1 MPDPKVI
8 GKISSTLEEIRDI
21 LLGTKPSKLY
31 NSIQTIASTNIAMTE
46 LMKELVEDTKEV
58 KEIKLKDAVI
68 GSKKSDDLMK
78 SANKTMLNISET
90 LSTISDNVK
99 SIKKKAGLTLRDSD
113 DRKVLNDIIRD
124 TQKDSKGNKLL
135 SMINVITQLQH
146 IKISDL
152 FAANLKVNK
161 IEKIYDK
168 LLGVFEKING
178 HKDIKPKELN
188 DFALNAIT
196 IVRKLAKIAYLSKF
210 AQIGAEAIDKVFLG
224 KHGLVG
230 TLVEMKKHEKEIKQA
245 KKMTNDLFI
254 ITGKLFGVALMLTG
268 IALLGVP
275 AMAGVIMAA
284 GIIVVLG
291 GAMALL
297 GVFEKPIRKG
307 NLVVV
312 GLMTAM
318 VLAGA
323 GLWLL
328 NKGTKDLEWEQ
339 LGMAATAIMG
349 FGLIAALLGI
359 PAVFGFV
366 GLGCIALSLMGVALI
381 AIGGGVAMFGLL
393 VTDEAI
399 SKVANGIPRIF
410 TAMTSIFGDE
420 KPGNASFDDTVMGLV
435 TGSLRLGGSLFAAG
449 ALIIMGISLGILG
462 LCLRTWKDF
471 DTKAIDNIEYAMG
484 KLDKIFGLDV
494 KGQNKSF
501 GGALFDTLTSPIQMA
516 STLLNNGKIFVKMGT
531 LLFAGV
537 VLGLIKNSIDKWK
550 NFDTSSLDNIDTA
563 LTRLDDMFGLG
574 IKNKSV
580 GDVTIKDAFMGVV
593 DFAAN
598 PFKLVSTFLSAG
610 RTFVKLGTLMASVFV
625 VDYTIE
631 KMRKWKGFDVS
642 CLDNVLS
649 TVRKFGDFFGI
660 QFGEKKSSKPTG
672 FWSNLFGGIGDIIT
686 GAVNTVAGTFQ
697 MGSALLR
704 AGGDFLKLGVLSIA
718 VGVVDKMV
726 GTMLKV
732 ANSGKKLDGALDP
745 VFGAFDKMIDYF
757 FNDDRL
763 DMPMWDGIRNLGK
776 VALGAMIAGPV
787 GALGA
792 TLLASD
798 DRKTKLSILTTAV
811 GVVER
816 MSKAIIN
823 MSKYSKDVS
832 SGLEVTFEALDKLVD
847 YLFGSPDDK
856 GAGALSRIGK
866 AMNANSKK
874 ASFTAFGAIA
884 GGVLGGPV
892 GALIGGG
899 LGYLMGDDGSRALNT
914 QLEILV
920 TCVGIVATMAN
931 ALTKMKDLSP
941 NIDTAIEKV
950 FYALEKITDYFF
962 GDADGTQA
970 GALAR
975 VGKAMTKA
983 RLGSF
988 LSSDFL
994 TAFFGNGSGKIETQ
1008 LELITSCVGIVSQVA
1023 DTVSKMS
1030 DTENVDTAIDN
1041 LTGSLDK
1048 IINYVLGYTEDDL
1061 DDIDDI
1067 ADEFH
1072 DITDHLVKC
1081 VDVFEGKEQAIT
1093 NLENFANKGMPS
1105 IRKIIRS
1112 MNFGED
1118 GEDYLDSIEDVA
1130 DELPGIFGS
1139 LGRALDKING
1149 DYEDSIKTLDGL
1161 YTTMGKFSFG
1171 DIAQLRSAGSAFGDL
1186 TNSLI
1191 NYCNLTDERKINKL
1205 NSLMN
1210 RFISF
1215 ANLNNV
1221 DMFAPVNK
1229 VVDKINTIDIEKANA
1244 LKDTF
1249 KSFTD
1254 MNTFGGFFFNF
1265 KKQVG
1270 LFTEACVRLIDAIN
1284 GNTEALTTENI
1295 MDEAE
1300 NATPEPSKKAV
1311 AIANVKELA
1320 DQIADAINGNGF
1332 GGGFGEAIPV
1342 ELRINGDGGDSW
1354 VIRKY

>member
-31 NSIQTIASTNIAMTE
+31 NSIQSIASTNIAMSE
-46 LMKELVEDTKEV
+46 LMKELVEDTKEN

-99 SIKKKAGLTLRDSD
+99 SIKKKAGLSLRNSD

-124 TQKDSKGNKLL
+124 TQKDSNGNKLL
-135 SMINVITQLQH
+135 GMINVITQLQH

-210 AQIGAEAIDKVFLG
+210 AQMGAEAIDKVFLG

-230 TLVEMKKHEKEIKQA
+230 TLVKMKKHEKEIKRA

-254 ITGKLFGVALMLTG
+254 ITGKLFGVSLLLTG
-268 IALLGVP
+268 IALLGVT

-284 GIIVVLG
+284 GMIVVLG

-339 LGMAATAIMG
+339 LGMAATAIVG
-349 FGLIAALLGI
+349 FGLIAALLGT
-359 PAVFGFV
+359 PVVFGFV
-366 GLGCIALSLMGVALI
+366 GLGCIALSLMGIALV
-381 AIGGGVAMFGLL
+381 AIGGGVALFGLL
-393 VTDEAI
+393 VTDDAI

-420 KPGNASFDDTVMGLV
+420 KPGNASFGDTVMGLV

-449 ALIIMGISLGILG
+449 ALIVMGISLGILG
-462 LCLRTWKDF
+462 LCLRSWEDF
-471 DTKAIDNIEYAMG
+471 DTKAIDNIEYATG

-501 GGALFDTLTSPIQMA
+501 GGALFDTFTAPIQVA
-516 STLLNNGKIFVKMGT
+516 STLLSNGKIFVKMGT

-550 NFDTSSLDNIDTA
+550 NFDTSSLDNVDIA
-563 LTRLDDMFGLG
+563 LTRLDDMFDLG
-574 IKNKSV
+574 IKRKSV
-580 GDVTIKDAFMGVV
+580 AEDVIVGAVDTITS
-593 DFAAN
+593 
-598 PFKLVSTFLSAG
+598 PFQIASTLLKAG
-610 RTFVKLGTLMASVFV
+610 KTFVKLGTLMAGVFV

-631 KMRKWKGFDVS
+631 RMRKWKNFDAS

-649 TVRKFGDFFGI
+649 AVKKFGDFFGI
-660 QFGEKKSSKPTG
+660 QFGEKKPNG
-672 FWSNLFGGIGDIIT
+672 FIENVVGGIGNIIS

-697 MGSALLR
+697 MGSALLQ
-704 AGGDFLKLGVLSIA
+704 AGKEFLKLGVLSIA

-732 ANSGKKLDGALDP
+732 ANSGKQLDGALDP

-763 DMPMWDGIRNLGK
+763 DMSMWDGIRSLGK

-816 MSKAIIN
+816 MSEAIIN

-832 SGLEVTFEALDKLVD
+832 SGLDVTFEALNKLVD
-847 YLFGSPDDK
+847 YLFGKPDDK
-856 GAGALSRIGK
+856 GAGALARIGK
-866 AMNANSKK
+866 AMSANSKE

-899 LGYLMGDDGSRALNT
+899 LGYLIGDDGSGALNT

-931 ALTKMKDLSP
+931 ALSKMKDLSP
-941 NIDTAIEKV
+941 NIDTAIDKV

-975 VGKAMTKA
+975 VGKAMIKA

-988 LSSDFL
+988 LSGDFL
-994 TAFFGNGSGKIETQ
+994 TSFFGNGSGKIETQ

-1048 IINYVLGYTEDDL
+1048 IIDYVLGYTEDDL

-1081 VDVFEGKEQAIT
+1081 ADVFDGKEQAIT

-1112 MNFGED
+1112 MNFGKD

-1205 NSLMN
+1205 NALMN
-1210 RFISF
+1210 KFINF
-1215 ANLNNV
+1215 ANLNNA

>member
-46 LMKELVEDTKEV
+46 LMKELVEDTKEI

-99 SIKKKAGLTLRDSD
+99 SIKKKAGLSLRDSD

-210 AQIGAEAIDKVFLG
+210 AQMGAEAIDKVFLG

-230 TLVEMKKHEKEIKQA
+230 TLVKMKKHEKEIKRA

-318 VLAGA
+318 ILAGA

-349 FGLIAALLGI
+349 FGLIAALLGM
-359 PAVFGFV
+359 PVVFGLV
-366 GLGCIALSLMGVALI
+366 GLGCVALSLMGVALI

-420 KPGNASFDDTVMGLV
+420 KPGNANLEDTAMGLV
-435 TGSLRLGGSLFAAG
+435 TGCLRLGGSLFAAG

-462 LCLRTWKDF
+462 LCLRSWEDF

-484 KLDKIFGLDV
+484 KLDKVFGLDS
-494 KGQNKSF
+494 KGQNESPDVAF
-501 GGALFDTLTSPIQMA
+501 GNMFTNAFSMV
-516 STLLNNGKIFVKMGT
+516 STLFGSGRTFFKMGA

-537 VLGLIKNSIDKWK
+537 VLGLIKNCIDKWK
-550 NFDTSSLDNIDTA
+550 NFDTSSLDNVETA
-563 LTRLDDMFGLG
+563 VTRLDDMFGLG
-574 IKNKSV
+574 IKNQSVRGITTEDAFVGV
-580 GDVTIKDAFMGVV
+580 GDFVT
-593 DFAAN
+593 N
-598 PFKLVSTFLSAG
+598 PLKLFSALISAG
-610 RTFVKLGTLMASVFV
+610 RTFVKLGTLMAGVFV

-631 KMRKWKGFDVS
+631 KMRKWKGFNAS
-642 CLDNVLS
+642 CLDNVLEA
-649 TVRKFGDFFGI
+649 VGKFGNYFGI
-660 QFGEKKSSKPTG
+660 QFGEKKRIG
-672 FWSNLFGGIGDIIT
+672 FEENAVGILGDIFGGAFGMVG
-686 GAVNTVAGTFQ
+686 GAFQ

-704 AGGDFLKLGVLSIA
+704 AGKDFMKLGVLSIA

-745 VFGAFDKMIDYF
+745 VFGAFDKMIEYF

-763 DMPMWDGIRNLGK
+763 DMSMWDYIRSLGK
-776 VALGAMIAGPV
+776 VGLGAMIAGSI

-798 DRKTKLSILTTAV
+798 DRKTKLSILTTSV
-811 GVVER
+811 GIVER
-816 MSKAIIN
+816 MSEAIIN

-832 SGLEVTFEALDKLVD
+832 HGLDVTFDALNKLVD
-847 YLFGSPDDK
+847 YLFGKPNDK

-866 AMNANSKK
+866 AMSANSKK
-874 ASFTAFGAIA
+874 ASFTTFGAIA
-884 GGVLGGPV
+884 GGIIGMGPV

-899 LGYLMGDDGSRALNT
+899 LGYLIGDDGSGALKT

-931 ALTKMKDLSP
+931 ALSKMKDLSP
-941 NIDTAIEKV
+941 NIDTAIDKV

-962 GDADGTQA
+962 GDANGTQA
-970 GALAR
+970 GALSR
-975 VGKAMTKA
+975 VGKAMLKA

-988 LSSDFL
+988 LSGDFL
-994 TAFFGNGSGKIETQ
+994 TSFFGNGSGRIETQ

-1030 DTENVDTAIDN
+1030 DTENVDKAIDN

-1048 IINYVLGYTEDDL
+1048 IIDYVLGYTEDGL

-1093 NLENFANKGMPS
+1093 NLQNFANKGMPS

-1112 MNFGED
+1112 MNFGKD

-1130 DELPGIFGS
+1130 DELPDIFGS

-1149 DYEDSIKTLDGL
+1149 DYEDSIKTLNGL

-1215 ANLNNV
+1215 ANLNNA